1 MQIRNRHFGK
11 KMFTNDNIYV
21 YKSQLNQNAIWRLVS
36 GGTIIREGGRK
47 HIMEQFYKL
56 RPAKGNM
63 VAHG

>member
-1 MQIRNRHFGK
+1 MQIRNRHFGALQ
-11 KMFTNDNIYV
+11 FTNDGVYV
-21 YKSQLNQNAIWRLVS
+21 YKRQLNQTAIWRLVS